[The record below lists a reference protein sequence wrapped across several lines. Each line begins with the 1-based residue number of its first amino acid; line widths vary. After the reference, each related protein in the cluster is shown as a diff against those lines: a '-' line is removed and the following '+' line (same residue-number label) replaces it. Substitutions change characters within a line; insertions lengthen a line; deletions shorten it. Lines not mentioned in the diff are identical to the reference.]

1 MQHIFPYFT
10 LKLNPTRDVA
20 FDVKFFDVG
29 FCYTISVSKS
39 KLFVFI
45 ITHSKQEAL
54 LMVCIKNLPR
64 RGISPLCLDCVNFE
78 PLFDTR

>member
-1 MQHIFPYFT
+1 METVGICNTFFHILT

-54 LMVCIKNLPR
+54 LYGVHKKYTTQRDLPIVF
-64 RGISPLCLDCVNFE
+64 GLCEL
-78 PLFDTR
+78 